1 MHESIL
7 YEIDAEIARLHA
19 SKAKLLKSVGV
30 DKKKPGR
37 PAKTAKA
44 ATKPAQGTTTRTMSA
59 EGLERIRQAQFRRWA
74 AVKKAKRAALRAA
87 APATPTAKKRVL
99 RGKAK

>member
-1 MHESIL
+1 MMYESIL

-19 SKAKLLKSVGV
+19 SKARLLKSAGIE
-30 DKKKPGR
+30 KKKPGR
-37 PAKTAKA
+37 PAKNVKA
-44 ATKPAQGTTTRTMSA
+44 ATKPAQGATTRTMSA

-74 AVKKAKRAALRAA
+74 AVKKAKRAALRSA
-87 APATPTAKKRVL
+87 APAPKAKKRQA